1 MNTTIVEVE
10 AFETPRN
17 ETLDDARYWNSIDWF
32 TVEHEVRR
40 LRQRIFKAAKEGDLK
55 KVRNL
60 QKLMLRSHSNTLASV
75 RRVTQVSSGRRT
87 PGIDREKV
95 LTPAGRGRMARTLAS
110 DPATEV
116 RPVRR
121 VHIPKANGKLRPLGI
136 PTIRDRAQQ
145 ARVKNALEP
154 EWEARFERRSYGF
167 RPGRG
172 CQDAIQAIFNTV
184 ARKDASRLW
193 ALDADLSAAFDR
205 INHDRLLEAIGAFPA
220 AGAIRKWLKAGVM
233 EAGRFAPTEAGAP
246 QGGVI
251 SPLLLNIA
259 LHGMGTVAGDPDE
272 ISGSQRVRQ
281 RTPVFIRYA
290 DDFAVLCT
298 SEEEAYRIKGE
309 LAEWLDPRGLTIN
322 EDKTQVVHLEEGFN
336 FLGFNV
342 RRYNGKLLIKPSAAS
357 VARAKEKVREIV
369 RSSGADS
376 TETMLLRLNPLIRG
390 WSTYYRG
397 VVSTGTFNSLDDYM
411 FHRMWRWAKRRH
423 VKKSSAW
430 VKARYFGRLNP
441 QRADKWVF
449 GDKDTGRY
457 LHKFSWTRI
466 KRHIPVKGGASR
478 DDPSLEDYWAERT
491 RKRRHPEADGRA
503 NVSLAAKQKGLCPL
517 CGLDLIAGAGYEPDS
532 VREWANWFVANMR
545 TIHRHHLVYR
555 SQGGQDGNANLM
567 LIHAEC
573 HRQHHAKDGTH
584 GPREIPKA
592 RSKGAA

>member
-503 NVSLAAKQKGLCPL
+503 NVSLAA
-517 CGLDLIAGAGYEPDS
+517 
-532 VREWANWFVANMR
+532 
-545 TIHRHHLVYR
+545 
-555 SQGGQDGNANLM
+555 
-567 LIHAEC
+567 
-573 HRQHHAKDGTH
+573 
-584 GPREIPKA
+584 
-592 RSKGAA
+592 